1 MALQYTKRL
10 NRNQVSRDRQPP
22 LPIEH
27 MCTRLLCIGIA
38 CCAGRLR
45 ANSRVMRE
53 RGCKR
58 ANRMQEKARDAIV
71 TQCGGEGGFVN
82 DEAIWLTVRE
92 KDWYT
97 HANQSRA

>member
-1 MALQYTKRL
+1 
-10 NRNQVSRDRQPP
+10 
-22 LPIEH
+22 
-27 MCTRLLCIGIA
+27 
-38 CCAGRLR
+38 
-45 ANSRVMRE
+45 MRE

-97 HANQSRA
+97 HANQSRV